1 MSDHESNERAS
12 TFEHQAQGRQ
22 RGVVREFVHFLATN
36 KKWWLTPI
44 IVVLLLVALLIV
56 LAGSSAAPFIY
67 TLF

>member
-1 MSDHESNERAS
+1 MADDNKTKAEFEREA
-12 TFEHQAQGRQ
+12 EAPQQGI
-22 RGVVREFVHFLATN
+22 VAEFVHFLLNN

-56 LAGSSAAPFIY
+56 LSGSAAAPFIY